1 MKQLI
6 RKEFFLGWKWYNYL
20 FFIFPVMILIPNYPL
35 FTGMMYVFFFV
46 TTLFPAFLSNNDY
59 KFMSGLPIRRKDIV
73 FSKFFDIL
81 LGQCGTLFLAAIM
94 LLIKVFAIK
103 ETSVPLMDPNFAFVG
118 MTLIEYAVFNLI
130 FMPTYFTELKLP
142 KSILLSL
149 LGFFISIGILEVL
162 VQVVPPLKTALDTMD
177 VKYIGWRLA
186 VLAVGSVAYVG
197 GAALSFHLAC
207 ERFYG
212 YNM

>member
-6 RKEFFLGWKWYNYL
+6 KKEFILGWKWYNYL
-20 FFIFPVMILIPNYPL
+20 FFVFPLMVFIPEYPL
-35 FTGMMYVFFFV
+35 FTSVLYMFFFV
-46 TTLFPAFLSNNDY
+46 TTLFPSLIANNDF

-73 FSKFFDIL
+73 ASKFFNIL
-81 LGQCGTLFLAAIM
+81 FGQTGTLFLTVVC
-94 LLIKVFAIK
+94 LLIKVFVIK
-103 ETSVPLMDPNFAFVG
+103 ETALPLIDPNFAFIG
-118 MTLIEYAVFNLI
+118 MTLIEYSVFNMI
-130 FMPTYFTELKLP
+130 FMTQYFKDLKFP
-142 KSILLSL
+142 KSVLLSI
-149 LGFFISIGILEVL
+149 LGFFAITGLLEVL
-162 VQVVPPLKTALDTMD
+162 AQVVPPFKTALDTMD

-197 GAALSFHLAC
+197 GAALSFRLAC